1 MQLSVYVL
9 GREVATLEQSG
20 DFKSV
25 LTYHPHVA
33 ADDLVSL
40 TMPVRLESYVWDD
53 QLPPVLQMNLPEGY
67 LLQVLQEQF
76 GPHIGASPIAL
87 LSVIGRNMVGR
98 LQVAAPGAQLNE
110 PAQPIEVAELLKGD
124 NSEAAFA
131 ALVRQHATSGV
142 SGVVPKFL
150 DAQTAAASLPK
161 SVRAE
166 PVEAS
171 PLPAQP
177 SPTTVQTELVKTH
190 RHPGT
195 VQAELVE
202 ALHTFR
208 APLAPHPKASLT
220 TRRHIIKGSSAQLPF
235 VALNEHLCMQVVRR
249 VMPAATTEVSD
260 DGQALVVHRFDVDE
274 HGQPLWGMEDFCS
287 LLGLRPAAKYDTTWE
302 RIAKAVRDHVPGAQ
316 RLATFRQLA
325 TTLLLTYALRNADC
339 HAKNLALLYTSR
351 ANAHLSP
358 AYDMLT
364 TSVYAGF
371 QHNPPSIDFMGKRT
385 WAPGKNL
392 QKFIAATF
400 GIQPRE
406 QQNMVQAI
414 SDAVADVAP
423 QVRQAMAQHPGFEDV
438 GKRMLMAWAEGVQG
452 LRDARVY
459 AVGDWNAGEAVGG
472 FSTPPKL
479 VSPQEKIGRS
489 PLLGKR

>member
-33 ADDLVSL
+33 ADDFVSL

-150 DAQTAAASLPK
+150 DAQTAP
-161 SVRAE
+161 
-166 PVEAS
+166 P
-171 PLPAQP
+171 
-177 SPTTVQTELVKTH
+177 
-190 RHPGT
+190 T
-195 VQAELVE
+195 VQAELAE
-202 ALHTFR
+202 ALHQSNP
-208 APLAPHPKASLT
+208 ALGPHPKASLT

-235 VALNEHLCMQVVRR
+235 VALNEHLCMQVARR

-316 RLATFRQLA
+316 RLATYRQLA

-351 ANAHLSP
+351 ADVHLSP
-358 AYDMLT
+358 AYDMFT

-371 QHNPPSIDFMGKRT
+371 QHNPPAIDFMGKRT
-385 WAPGKNL
+385 WTPGKNL
-392 QKFIAATF
+392 PKFIAATF
-400 GIQPRE
+400 GIQPKE
-406 QQNMVQAI
+406 QQHMVQAI

-423 QVRQAMAQHPGFEDV
+423 QVRQAMAQHPGFEDT

-459 AVGDWNAGEAVGG
+459 AVGAWKAGDAFEG
-472 FSTPPKL
+472 FSAPPKL
-479 VSPQEKIGRS
+479 VTPQEKIGRS
-489 PLLGKR
+489 PLLGQR

>member
-33 ADDLVSL
+33 ADDFVSL

-110 PAQPIEVAELLKGD
+110 PAQPIEVAALLKGD

-150 DAQTAAASLPK
+150 DAQTTAASYQAETSPRT
-161 SVRAE
+161 VQAE
-166 PVEAS
+166 PVEALH
-171 PLPAQP
+171 PL
-177 SPTTVQTELVKTH
+177 
-190 RHPGT
+190 
-195 VQAELVE
+195 
-202 ALHTFR
+202 R
-208 APLAPHPKASLT
+208 APLAPHQKASLT
-220 TRRHIIKGSSAQLPF
+220 TRRHIIKGSSAQLPY
-235 VALNEHLCMQVVRR
+235 VALNEHLCMQVARS
-249 VMPAATTEVSD
+249 VMPAAQTEVSD

-325 TTLLLTYALRNADC
+325 TTLLLTHALRNADC

-364 TSVYAGF
+364 TSVYPGF
-371 QHNPPSIDFMGKRT
+371 QHNPPAIDFMGKRT

-400 GIQPRE
+400 GIQPKE
-406 QQNMVQAI
+406 QQHMVQAI

-423 QVRQAMAQHPGFEDV
+423 QVRQAMAQHPGFEDI

-459 AVGDWNAGEAVGG
+459 VVGEWNAGAAFEG
-472 FSTPPKL
+472 FSAPPKL
-479 VSPQEKIGRS
+479 VSP
-489 PLLGKR
+489 

>member
-33 ADDLVSL
+33 ADDFVSL

-98 LQVAAPGAQLNE
+98 LQVAAPGAQLTE
-110 PAQPIEVAELLKGD
+110 PAQSIEVAALLRGD

-150 DAQTAAASLPK
+150 DAQPDHMFTRP
-161 SVRAE
+161 E
-166 PVEAS
+166 CDEAPHL
-171 PLPAQP
+171 PLP
-177 SPTTVQTELVKTH
+177 
-190 RHPGT
+190 
-195 VQAELVE
+195 
-202 ALHTFR
+202 
-208 APLAPHPKASLT
+208 PLAPHPKASLT

-235 VALNEHLCMQVVRR
+235 IALNEHLCMQVVRR

-316 RLATFRQLA
+316 RLGTYRQLA
-325 TTLLLTYALRNADC
+325 STLLLTYALRNADC

-371 QHNPPSIDFMGKRT
+371 QHNPPAIEFMGKRT

-392 QKFIAATF
+392 PKFIAATF
-400 GIQPRE
+400 GIQPKE
-406 QQNMVQAI
+406 QQHMVQAI

-423 QVRQAMAQHPGFEDV
+423 QVRQAMAQHPGFEDI
-438 GKRMLMAWAEGVQG
+438 GRRMLLAWAEGVRG

-459 AVGDWNAGEAVGG
+459 ALGDWQAGEAFEG

-479 VSPQEKIGRS
+479 AMPQEKIGRS